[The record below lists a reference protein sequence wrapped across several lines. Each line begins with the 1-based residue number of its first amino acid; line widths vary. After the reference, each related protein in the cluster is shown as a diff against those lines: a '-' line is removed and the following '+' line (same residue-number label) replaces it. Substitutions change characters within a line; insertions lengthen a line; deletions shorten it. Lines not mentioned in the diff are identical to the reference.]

1 MAKKVTGERT
11 RGRELA
17 KDNAALAKAYNVS
30 KSTARDTF
38 VSIFMSIVHNRRAL
52 IGMIILILYVLL
64 AIFGPMFAD
73 KSLLKSNI
81 RERLEGPSWK
91 HPLGTDNNGRDT
103 LTQFV
108 LGARNVLTVAFIAAI
123 MTLII
128 ASVIGM
134 VSGLC
139 GGWIDSI
146 LMFITN
152 IIMTVPSMPIM
163 MLLATVMT
171 AEDPFTF
178 GFVLSIWSWAGL
190 ARSIRAQVMSVK
202 NRDYI
207 EAAKILGMPTRHIIV
222 NEMMPSLTSYL
233 TMNLIFSM
241 RGAITASVSLMF
253 LGVAK
258 FSASHWGM
266 MIQIALSSTG
276 ALFGSSALIYF
287 LTPVMGIV
295 IFGIGCFFFASGL
308 DEALNP
314 RLRTQ

>member
-1 MAKKVTGERT
+1 MACIGLV
-11 RGRELA
+11 LA
-17 KDNAALAKAYNVS
+17 
-30 KSTARDTF
+30 
-38 VSIFMSIVHNRRAL
+38 SI
-52 IGMIILILYVLL
+52 IILACIFAPLL
-64 AIFGPMFAD
+64 TPHDPAFMDVAN
-73 KSLLKSNI
+73 KNAV
-81 RERLEGPSWK
+81 PSWE

-108 LGARNVLTVAFIAAI
+108 FGARNVLTVALVAAI
-123 MTLII
+123 MTLAI

-139 GGWIDSI
+139 GGWVDSI

-178 GFVLSIWSWAGL
+178 GFVLSIWSWSGL
-190 ARSIRAQVMSVK
+190 ARSIRAQVMSAK

-207 EAAKILGMPTRHIIV
+207 EAAKILGMPTRHIIIS
-222 NEMMPSLTSYL
+222 EMLPGLTSYL

-241 RGAITASVSLMF
+241 RGAISASVTLMF

-266 MIQIALSSTG
+266 MIQIALNSTG

-287 LTPVMGIV
+287 LTPVIGIV